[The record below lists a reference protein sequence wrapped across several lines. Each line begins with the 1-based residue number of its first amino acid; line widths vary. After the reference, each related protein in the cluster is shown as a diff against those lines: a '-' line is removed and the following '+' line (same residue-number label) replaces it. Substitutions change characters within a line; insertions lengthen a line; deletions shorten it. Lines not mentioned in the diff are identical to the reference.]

1 MEVIENQTEN
11 CLKEKL
17 ISLIDKISI
26 ASVQDKKNLIKK
38 DDFLLLLQ
46 NKDLIFN
53 YTKEKANQIRQKN
66 FSNKIFIRALIEISN
81 YCKNGCYYCGINCT
95 NKNIQRYRLSEE
107 QILECCKTAYKLGFR
122 TFVLQGGEDIFFTD
136 EVVCK
141 IIKAIKEK
149 YPDCAITLSLGEK
162 SKESYALLKQSGA
175 DRYLLREETANPLH
189 YEKLHPKNMNLDNRI
204 ECLRSLKKLGFQTGA
219 GFMVGSPF
227 QTLEDI
233 TNDLCFIQELKPQMV
248 GIGPF
253 IPHSQT
259 EFANFSSGDLNLS
272 LFILSLIRIM
282 NPKVLLP
289 ATTALSSINPEG
301 RILGILSG
309 ANVVMPNVS
318 PMEHRKNYALYNNKA
333 SVNEESAEGL
343 ILLQKQL
350 DKINC
355 KIDFSRGDYQS

>member
-1 MEVIENQTEN
+1 MEVVENFTEN
-11 CLKEKL
+11 KLIEKL
-17 ISLIDKISI
+17 IFLVEKLSTSSLQNENFIT
-26 ASVQDKKNLIKK
+26 KN
-38 DDFLLLLQ
+38 DFLLLLQ

-53 YTKEKANQIRQKN
+53 YTKEKANKIQQEN
-66 FSNKIFIRALIEISN
+66 FSNKIFVRALIEISN
-81 YCKNGCYYCGINCT
+81 YCKNACFYCGINCK
-95 NKNIQRYRLSEE
+95 NQNIQRYRLSEQ
-107 QILECCKTAYKLGFR
+107 QILECCKTAYNLGFR
-122 TFVLQGGEDIFFTD
+122 TFVLQGGEDDFFTD
-136 EVVCK
+136 EKLCK
-141 IIKAIKEK
+141 IIKSIKEK
-149 YPDCAITLSLGEK
+149 FPDCAITLSLGEK
-162 SKESYALLKQSGA
+162 SKESYELLKNSGA
-175 DRYLLREETANPLH
+175 DRYLLREETANPVH
-189 YEKLHPKNMNLDNRI
+189 YAKLHPKNMKLENRI
-204 ECLRSLKKLGFQTGA
+204 ECLKNLKELGFQTGA

-233 TNDLCFIQELKPQMV
+233 ATDLFFIQELKPQMV

-259 EFANFSSGDLNLS
+259 EFSNFPQGELNLT
-272 LFILSLIRIM
+272 LFILSLLRIM

-318 PMEHRKNYALYNNKA
+318 PMEQRKNYALYNNKA

-343 ILLQKQL
+343 NLLQKQL

-355 KIDFSRGDYQS
+355 KIDFSRGDYQE

>member
-1 MEVIENQTEN
+1 MEAVETEN
-11 CLKEKL
+11 KLKEQL
-17 ISLIDKISI
+17 IFLIDKLSTT
-26 ASVQDKKNLIKK
+26 SLSENEFTK
-38 DDFLLLLQ
+38 LLQ
-46 NKDLIFN
+46 NKNLIFQ
-53 YTKEKANQIRQKN
+53 YAQTKANKIRQEN
-66 FSNKIFIRALIEISN
+66 FSNKIYIRALIEISN
-81 YCKNGCYYCGINCT
+81 YCKNACFYCGINC
-95 NKNIQRYRLSEE
+95 KNHNVKRYRLSEE
-107 QILECCKTAYKLGFR
+107 EILDCCKVAYKLGFR
-122 TFVLQGGEDIFFTD
+122 TFVLQGGEDAFFTD
-136 EVVCK
+136 EKLCNLLK
-141 IIKAIKEK
+141 SIKSI

-162 SKESYALLKQSGA
+162 SKESYDLLKKSGA

-189 YEKLHPKNMNLDNRI
+189 YKKLHPKNMKLENRI
-204 ECLRSLKKLGFQTGA
+204 ECLKNLKELGFQTGA

-233 TNDLCFIQELKPQMV
+233 AKDLFFIQELKPQMV

-259 EFANFSSGDLNLS
+259 EFANFPQGDLDLT
-272 LFILSLIRIM
+272 LFILSLLRIM

-289 ATTALSSINPEG
+289 ATTALSTINPEG

-318 PMEHRKNYALYNNKA
+318 PMEQRKNYALYNNKA

-343 ILLQKQL
+343 NLLQKQL

-355 KIDFSRGDYQS
+355 KIDFSRGDYQE

>member
-1 MEVIENQTEN
+1 MEVVENFTEN
-11 CLKEKL
+11 KLIEKL
-17 ISLIDKISI
+17 IFLVEKLSTSSLQNENFIT
-26 ASVQDKKNLIKK
+26 KN
-38 DDFLLLLQ
+38 DFLLLLQ

-53 YTKEKANQIRQKN
+53 YTKEKANKIRQEN
-66 FSNKIFIRALIEISN
+66 FSNKIFVRALIEISN
-81 YCKNGCYYCGINCT
+81 YCKNACFYCGINCK
-95 NKNIQRYRLSEE
+95 NQNIQRYRLSKQ
-107 QILECCKTAYKLGFR
+107 QILECCKTAYNLGFK
-122 TFVLQGGEDIFFTD
+122 TFVLQGGEDAFFTD
-136 EVVCK
+136 EKICK
-141 IIKAIKEK
+141 IIKSIKST

-162 SKESYALLKQSGA
+162 SKESYDLLKKSGA

-189 YEKLHPKNMNLDNRI
+189 YAKLHPENMKLENRI
-204 ECLRSLKKLGFQTGA
+204 ECLKNLKELGFQTGA

-233 TNDLCFIQELKPQMV
+233 ATDLFFIQELKPQMV

-259 EFANFSSGDLNLS
+259 EFANFPQGELNLT
-272 LFILSLIRIM
+272 LFILSLVRIM

-289 ATTALSSINPEG
+289 ATTALSTINPEG

-318 PMEHRKNYALYNNKA
+318 PMEQRKNYALYNNKA

-343 ILLQKQL
+343 NLLQKQL

-355 KIDFSRGDYQS
+355 KIDFSRGDYQN

>member
-1 MEVIENQTEN
+1 MEVVENFTEN
-11 CLKEKL
+11 KLIEKL
-17 ISLIDKISI
+17 IFLVEKLSTSSLQNENFIT
-26 ASVQDKKNLIKK
+26 KN
-38 DDFLLLLQ
+38 DFLLLLQ

-53 YTKEKANQIRQKN
+53 YTKEKANKIRQEN
-66 FSNKIFIRALIEISN
+66 FSNKIYIRALIEISN
-81 YCKNGCYYCGINCT
+81 YCKNACFYCGINC
-95 NKNIQRYRLSEE
+95 KNHNVKRYRLSEE
-107 QILECCKTAYKLGFR
+107 EILDCCKVAYKLGFR
-122 TFVLQGGEDIFFTD
+122 TFVLQGGEDAFFTD
-136 EVVCK
+136 EKLCNLLK
-141 IIKAIKEK
+141 SIKSI

-162 SKESYALLKQSGA
+162 SKESYALLKKSGA

-189 YEKLHPKNMNLDNRI
+189 YKKLHPENMNHKNRLD
-204 ECLRSLKKLGFQTGA
+204 CLKNLKELGFQTGA

-233 TNDLCFIQELKPQMV
+233 GKDLFFIQELKPQMV

-259 EFANFSSGDLNLS
+259 EFSNFPQGELEFT
-272 LFILSLIRIM
+272 LFILSLLRIM

-289 ATTALSSINPEG
+289 ATTALATINPEG

-318 PMEHRKNYALYNNKA
+318 PTEQRKNYSLYNNKV
-333 SVNEESAEGL
+333 SENEESVEGL
-343 ILLQKQL
+343 ELLQKQL

-355 KIDFSRGDYQS
+355 KIDYSRGDYQI

>member
-1 MEVIENQTEN
+1 MLDAKEIITKLHREHTASGAELLELLRSEDIDTMEALRQAAQETAQKTFGKAVYLRGLIE
-11 CLKEKL
+11 
-17 ISLIDKISI
+17 
-26 ASVQDKKNLIKK
+26 
-38 DDFLLLLQ
+38 
-46 NKDLIFN
+46 
-53 YTKEKANQIRQKN
+53 
-66 FSNKIFIRALIEISN
+66 FSNF
-81 YCKNGCYYCGINCT
+81 CKNDCLYCGIRRS
-95 NKNIQRYRLSEE
+95 NKNASRYRLTPEE
-107 QILECCKTAYKLGFR
+107 ILECCATGYELGLR
-122 TFVLQGGEDIFFTD
+122 TFVLQGGEDAFFTD
-136 EVVCK
+136 EK
-141 IIKAIKEK
+141 ICNILKSIKST

-162 SKESYALLKQSGA
+162 SKESYDLLKKSGA

-189 YEKLHPKNMNLDNRI
+189 YQKLHPKNMKLENRI
-204 ECLRSLKKLGFQTGA
+204 ECLRTLKNLGFQTGA

-233 TNDLCFIQELKPQMV
+233 ATDLFFIQELKPQMV

-259 EFANFSSGDLNLS
+259 EFANFPQGDLDLT
-272 LFILSLIRIM
+272 LFILSLLRIM

-318 PMEHRKNYALYNNKA
+318 PMEQRKNYALYNNKA

-343 ILLQKQL
+343 NLLQKQL

-355 KIDFSRGDYQS
+355 KIDFSRGDYQE

>member
-1 MEVIENQTEN
+1 MEAVETEN
-11 CLKEKL
+11 KLKEQL
-17 ISLIDKISI
+17 IFLIDKLSTT
-26 ASVQDKKNLIKK
+26 SLSENEFTK
-38 DDFLLLLQ
+38 LLQ
-46 NKDLIFN
+46 NKNLVLQYAQN
-53 YTKEKANQIRQKN
+53 KANKIRQEN
-66 FSNKIFIRALIEISN
+66 FSNKIYIRALIEISN
-81 YCKNGCYYCGINCT
+81 YCKNACFYCGINC
-95 NKNIQRYRLSEE
+95 KNHNVKRYRLSEE
-107 QILECCKTAYKLGFR
+107 EILDCCKIAYELGFR
-122 TFVLQGGEDIFFTD
+122 TFVLQGGEDAFFTD
-136 EVVCK
+136 EKLCNLLK
-141 IIKAIKEK
+141 SIKSI

-162 SKESYALLKQSGA
+162 SKESYDLLKKSGA

-189 YEKLHPKNMNLDNRI
+189 YKKLHPENMNHQNRLD
-204 ECLRSLKKLGFQTGA
+204 CLKNLKELGFQTGA

-233 TNDLCFIQELKPQMV
+233 AKDLFFIQELKPQMV

-259 EFANFSSGDLNLS
+259 EFANFPQGDLDLT
-272 LFILSLIRIM
+272 LFILSLLRIM

-289 ATTALSSINPEG
+289 ATTALSTINPEG

-318 PMEHRKNYALYNNKA
+318 PMEQRKNYSLYNNKA

-343 ILLQKQL
+343 TLLQKQL

-355 KIDFSRGDYQS
+355 KIDFSRGDYQN

>member
-1 MEVIENQTEN
+1 MEAVETEN
-11 CLKEKL
+11 KLKEQL
-17 ISLIDKISI
+17 IFLIDKLSTT
-26 ASVQDKKNLIKK
+26 SLSENEFTK
-38 DDFLLLLQ
+38 LLQ
-46 NKDLIFN
+46 NKNLVLQYAQN
-53 YTKEKANQIRQKN
+53 KANKIRQEN
-66 FSNKIFIRALIEISN
+66 FSNKIYIRALIEISN
-81 YCKNGCYYCGINCT
+81 YCKNACFYCGINC
-95 NKNIQRYRLSEE
+95 KNQNIKRYRLSEE
-107 QILECCKTAYKLGFR
+107 EILDCCKIAYELGFR
-122 TFVLQGGEDIFFTD
+122 TFVLQGGEDAFFTD
-136 EVVCK
+136 EKLCNLLK
-141 IIKAIKEK
+141 SIKSI

-162 SKESYALLKQSGA
+162 SKESYDLLKKSGA

-189 YEKLHPKNMNLDNRI
+189 YKKLHPENMNHKNRLD
-204 ECLRSLKKLGFQTGA
+204 CLKNLKELGFQTGA

-233 TNDLCFIQELKPQMV
+233 AKDLFFIQELKPQMV

-259 EFANFSSGDLNLS
+259 EFANFPQGDLDLT
-272 LFILSLIRIM
+272 LFILSLLRIM

-289 ATTALSSINPEG
+289 ATTALSTINPEG

-318 PMEHRKNYALYNNKA
+318 PMEQRKNYSLYNNKA

-343 ILLQKQL
+343 TLLQKQL

-355 KIDFSRGDYQS
+355 KIDFSRGDYQN

>member
-1 MEVIENQTEN
+1 MEAVETEN
-11 CLKEKL
+11 KLKEQL
-17 ISLIDKISI
+17 IFLIDKLSTT
-26 ASVQDKKNLIKK
+26 SLSEDEFT
-38 DDFLLLLQ
+38 DLLQ
-46 NKDLIFN
+46 NKKLIFQ
-53 YTKEKANQIRQKN
+53 YAQTKANKIRQEN
-66 FSNKIFIRALIEISN
+66 FSNKIYIRALIEISN
-81 YCKNGCYYCGINCT
+81 YCKNACFYCGINC
-95 NKNIQRYRLSEE
+95 KNHNVKRYRLSEE
-107 QILECCKTAYKLGFR
+107 EILDCCKIAYELGFR
-122 TFVLQGGEDIFFTD
+122 TFVLQGGEDAFFTD
-136 EVVCK
+136 EK
-141 IIKAIKEK
+141 ICNLLKSIKSI

-162 SKESYALLKQSGA
+162 SKESYDLLKKSGA

-189 YEKLHPKNMNLDNRI
+189 YKKLHPENMNHKNRLD
-204 ECLRSLKKLGFQTGA
+204 CLKNLKELGFQTGA

-233 TNDLCFIQELKPQMV
+233 AKDLFFIQELKPQMV

-259 EFANFSSGDLNLS
+259 EFSNFPQGDLDLT
-272 LFILSLIRIM
+272 LFILSLLRIM

-289 ATTALSSINPEG
+289 ATTALSTINPEG

-318 PMEHRKNYALYNNKA
+318 PMEQRKNYSLYNNKA

-343 ILLQKQL
+343 TLLQKQL

-355 KIDFSRGDYQS
+355 KIDFSRGDYQN